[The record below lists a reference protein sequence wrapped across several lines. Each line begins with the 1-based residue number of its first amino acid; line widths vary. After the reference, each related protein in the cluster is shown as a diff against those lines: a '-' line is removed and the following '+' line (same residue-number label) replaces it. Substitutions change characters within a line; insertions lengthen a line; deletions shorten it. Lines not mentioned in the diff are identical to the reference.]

1 MAQSAGKKM
10 LKHGKE
16 NGILRLMKMRTI
28 IVDNDPEL
36 LEQLKTILKEEKEA
50 ELVAAFS
57 HPGDLLAFA
66 RENQVDLVF
75 SDVVMP
81 EISGITLAGEL
92 AGLEHPPKVILM
104 SDIPGLSLKTWK
116 IKALAFMPKPYTRK
130 TVREMLELAQK
141 SS

>member
-1 MAQSAGKKM
+1 MAQRAGKKM

-57 HPGDLLAFA
+57 HPGDPLAFA

>member
-1 MAQSAGKKM
+1 M
-10 LKHGKE
+10 KHGEE
-16 NGILRLMKMRTI
+16 NGILKHMKLRTI

-36 LEQLKTILKEEKEA
+36 LGQLKSILEEEKEA
-50 ELVAAFS
+50 ELLAAFS
-57 HPGDLLAFA
+57 HPGELLAFVK
-66 RENQVDLVF
+66 ENQVDLVF

-81 EISGITLAGEL
+81 EISGIALAGEL